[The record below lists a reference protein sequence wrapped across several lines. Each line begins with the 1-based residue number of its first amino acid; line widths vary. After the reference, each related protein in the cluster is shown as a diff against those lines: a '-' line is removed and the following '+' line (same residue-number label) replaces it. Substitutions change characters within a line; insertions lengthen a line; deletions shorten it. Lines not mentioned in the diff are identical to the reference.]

1 MPQTASI
8 SQIDGISLLNS
19 IVLRPISSGERSD
32 WDSLM
37 AKHHYL
43 GFLNPVIFKYCDG
56 KRKKIHYPKSVNFDK
71 NGEAPV
77 VCSLVLQYGRNQR
90 PMNFSFVNEN

>member
-19 IVLRPISSGERSD
+19 IVVRPISSGERSD
-32 WDSLM
+32 WDGLM

-43 GFLNPVIFKYCDG
+43 GFLNPS
-56 KRKKIHYPKSVNFDK
+56 SVNPFAMSPYCRATGWLYWD
-71 NGEAPV
+71 GLP
-77 VCSLVLQYGRNQR
+77 R
-90 PMNFSFVNEN
+90 P